1 MLGTFKAGRPSFP
14 VDFKT
19 RDLPLQEMKVSIL
32 KDKTSGD
39 GQAGILPIA
48 HGLSAQQQNGPRRG

>member
-1 MLGTFKAGRPSFP
+1 M
-14 VDFKT
+14 DFKT

-48 HGLSAQQQNGPRRG
+48 HGPSKMVLDVAEEVNATRTKRWYVI